1 MNELLTVFFNKTF
14 ENEINNNLQELSY
27 KLPKEEVLA
36 YVKKIIDMEIEEF
49 LSWIDYHHFF
59 TIDSSDMPQLSDFN
73 AAFYDVVNK
82 LIRAG
87 DKGFRYVEIGLLL
100 QNDGIVRNDM
110 ANRKYGE
117 NHSKASE
124 YLGYLYS
131 LHYHYYVSC
140 IGYILE
146 FLNETEKDK
155 LFVRLLIR
163 TNLFKAV
170 YLFTKNSS
178 LKFRTLF
185 DVLSDK
191 TYRRRLAGTKLIL
204 SSLNMTDE
212 YNFDNILNKIEY

>member
-27 KLPKEEVLA
+27 ELPKEEVLD
-36 YVKKIIDMEIEEF
+36 YVKKIISIEIEEF
-49 LSWIDYHHFF
+49 LLWIDYHNFF

-140 IGYILE
+140 IGHILE
-146 FLNETEKDK
+146 FLNENEKNK